1 MMWLI
6 ALTMLLF
13 EGLAVCTIGAMVTS
27 DMGAGLAMATA
38 VFELILGVIIVRGM
52 YRDALR
58 LRKPP
63 L

>member
-27 DMGAGLAMATA
+27 GIGVGLAMATA
-38 VFELILGVIIVRGM
+38 IFELILGVIIVREM
-52 YRDALR
+52 YRNAHR
-58 LRKPP
+58 TT
-63 L
+63 

>member
-27 DMGAGLAMATA
+27 GVGIGLAMATA
-38 VFELILGVIIVRGM
+38 VFELILGVIIIRAM
-52 YRDALR
+52 YRDAQR
-58 LRKPP
+58 VS
-63 L
+63 